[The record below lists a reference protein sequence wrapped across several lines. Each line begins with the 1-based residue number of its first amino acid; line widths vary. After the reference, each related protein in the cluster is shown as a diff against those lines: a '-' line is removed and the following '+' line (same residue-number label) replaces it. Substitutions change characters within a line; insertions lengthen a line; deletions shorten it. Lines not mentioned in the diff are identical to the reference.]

1 MKVVL
6 DTNVL
11 VAGLLSPFGPPGE
24 ILRMVASGTLS
35 LCFDARILTE
45 YEEVLARPKFRFNP
59 EQTRTL
65 MEHIQAEGLSVAGNP
80 LPVRLPDPTDEP
92 FLESA
97 VAGKV
102 DCLITGNTRHF
113 PSRQRQGMT
122 ILSPREFLDYYRK
135 RSTPR
140 THMR

>member
-1 MKVVL
+1 VKVVV

-24 ILRMVASGTLS
+24 ILLMIASGTVW

-45 YEEVLARPKFRFNP
+45 YEEVLARPKFRFNA
-59 EQTRTL
+59 
-65 MEHIQAEGLSVAGNP
+65 EHVQALLDHIKAEGFSVAGSP
-80 LPVRLPDPTDEP
+80 LPVRLLDPSDEP

-97 VAGKV
+97 LAGDA

-122 ILSPREFLDYYRK
+122 VLSPREFLDYYRK
-135 RSTPR
+135 RSKSR
-140 THMR
+140 TRRG